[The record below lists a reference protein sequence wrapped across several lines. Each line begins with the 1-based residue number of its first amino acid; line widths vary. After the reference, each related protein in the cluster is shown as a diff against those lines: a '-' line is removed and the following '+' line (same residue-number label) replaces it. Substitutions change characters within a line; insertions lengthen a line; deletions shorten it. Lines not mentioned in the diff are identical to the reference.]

1 MDAASD
7 LIAKDNGTECDSTQD
22 IIASIEEK
30 INRNQ
35 NIRNLVFFSTDV
47 QSLYPKL
54 QVRECADIISRL
66 LRKGRLVVEGL
77 NWDQAVLYLALTRTR
92 QEVEELG
99 LAEVVPKRR
108 GARGRAPGITTKEVR
123 GPLQEE
129 KDWDTSLFLPPTRL
143 ANEDEKRNILSLCVQ
158 QGLLTALDTHMY
170 TWHKEVKKQVGGLA
184 IGLDLSRAVGRLVML
199 EWDQKFLKLARDN
212 QINIYMYKRYVD
224 DSAEGMEALK
234 PGLRWSEEEGRMI
247 LHPHLVEEDLELEPD
262 LRSMREVVRMGN
274 SIYNMVQLTGD
285 CPSGNQNGKMPLL
298 NTEVWVEGEIVQY
311 KDYRKPCSNPMV
323 MLEMSAMPA
332 SIKRTA
338 LTQTVIRIRR
348 NTRPELPWSVTENLL
363 SKFSARKKVSGY
375 DEHYRFQVIKSG
387 MEGFDRMLEEERR
400 GGTANK
406 CSSFMEGGS
415 KTKK

>member
-1 MDAASD
+1 M
-7 LIAKDNGTECDSTQD
+7 
-22 IIASIEEK
+22 IASIEEK

-54 QVRECADIISRL
+54 QVRECAAIIARL
-66 LRKGRLVVEGL
+66 LRDGRLVVEGV

-143 ANEDEKRNILSLCVQ
+143 ANEEEKRSILSLCVQ

-212 QINIYMYKRYVD
+212 QLNIYMYK
-224 DSAEGMEALK
+224 S
-234 PGLRWSEEEGRMI
+234 
-247 LHPHLVEEDLELEPD
+247 
-262 LRSMREVVRMGN
+262 
-274 SIYNMVQLTGD
+274 
-285 CPSGNQNGKMPLL
+285 
-298 NTEVWVEGEIVQY
+298 
-311 KDYRKPCSNPMV
+311 
-323 MLEMSAMPA
+323 
-332 SIKRTA
+332 
-338 LTQTVIRIRR
+338 
-348 NTRPELPWSVTENLL
+348 
-363 SKFSARKKVSGY
+363 
-375 DEHYRFQVIKSG
+375 
-387 MEGFDRMLEEERR
+387 
-400 GGTANK
+400 
-406 CSSFMEGGS
+406 
-415 KTKK
+415 